1 MLIHFISNN
10 IQIVFDGQISDDL
23 QFFQCK
29 DFATWVGR
37 VAENQAFTPSCF
49 MASSSTL
56 ASKLNSGGFNG
67 T

>member
-29 DFATWVGR
+29 DFATWVLR
-37 VAENQAFTPSCF
+37 VAENQ
-49 MASSSTL
+49 
-56 ASKLNSGGFNG
+56 GFHPILLHG
-67 T
+67 IFQYIGIKVKFRRI